1 VPLSLSVDL
10 TSRPLSI
17 PFIGRLYRND
27 SQTEICFCT
36 SLALSLVDETVL
48 LHLTRNSVG
57 TVDITV
63 LFLLTNPRVEIKPF
77 SIAGPVISLLVWFP
91 SFLLRHIAPLRL
103 LIYLTFLR
111 NFAILGC
118 TISLAKALLLK
129 PSEACSRFPLIW
141 LWESNLIFG
150 IYRYS
155 DVYFI

>member
-1 VPLSLSVDL
+1 MPLSLSVDL

-77 SIAGPVISLLVWFP
+77 SIAGPVISLLV
-91 SFLLRHIAPLRL
+91 
-103 LIYLTFLR
+103 
-111 NFAILGC
+111 
-118 TISLAKALLLK
+118 
-129 PSEACSRFPLIW
+129 
-141 LWESNLIFG
+141 
-150 IYRYS
+150 
-155 DVYFI
+155 